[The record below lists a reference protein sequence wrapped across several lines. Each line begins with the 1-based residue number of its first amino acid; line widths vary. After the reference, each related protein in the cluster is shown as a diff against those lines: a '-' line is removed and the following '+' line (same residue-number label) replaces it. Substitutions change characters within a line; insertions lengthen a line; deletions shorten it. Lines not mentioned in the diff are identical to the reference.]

1 MPATMHLALTGML
14 LEYAACALVASHWNI
29 CTSAAQTN
37 GIYLPIYHL
46 HDDLALSLH
55 WSDWSLG
62 KYCTPDCL
70 NAYRFTALF
79 MFQIIK
85 VVAVSRNCAVSV
97 CLLTGWS
104 LKFHRNLR
112 LHLCLLDCNRF
123 KTMAILSKNNWWKCS
138 CEKCVRNA
146 STDEPQEKLR
156 NKRTGLGKRAFEHS
170 SYCVIFFFFYISFII
185 ITGLSS
191 LCFSLSA
198 SLSSPCSTCL
208 SELGRARYTHST
220 RGGPCLLSINNLWN
234 SEIQVGPVCGRLY
247 HTLEGGLP
255 GTLNE
260 ASICHRTCL
269 LSHRSD

>member
-1 MPATMHLALTGML
+1 MHLALTGML

-37 GIYLPIYHL
+37 GIYYLPIYHL
-46 HDDLALSLH
+46 HDDLSLSLH

-191 LCFSLSA
+191 LCFSLP
-198 SLSSPCSTCL
+198 LP
-208 SELGRARYTHST
+208 
-220 RGGPCLLSINNLWN
+220 PLLVQPAYLNWAGLDILTAQGEGLVCFQSIT
-234 SEIQVGPVCGRLY
+234 SGIQKY
-247 HTLEGGLP
+247 K
-255 GTLNE
+255 
-260 ASICHRTCL
+260 
-269 LSHRSD
+269 